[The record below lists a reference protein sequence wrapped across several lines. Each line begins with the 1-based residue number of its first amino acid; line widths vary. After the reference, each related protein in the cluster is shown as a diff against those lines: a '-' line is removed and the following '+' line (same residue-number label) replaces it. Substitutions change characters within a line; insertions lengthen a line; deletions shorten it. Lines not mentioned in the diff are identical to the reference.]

1 MDNIYWLGQ
10 IQTSDQELVGDKAY
24 YLNSLMQR
32 GYPVVPGFVV
42 CAKRFWE
49 FLGSINWLEPLFA
62 DLPNSSLYFNPDNA
76 RQLQTI
82 AQQIRE
88 HILRAPL
95 SDSLLCE
102 VESSVS
108 QLNCATVILR
118 SSLTSHR
125 IKTSGLL
132 ESHLVWTDPEA
143 LALGVKRAWAE
154 IFRARN
160 LFYWRRRGIKLQ
172 QLQPVVLVQP
182 IYSAIASGTVIAS
195 QKHPWEIHATWGL
208 GMSIL
213 TGESI
218 PDFYQVQPKTRSIS
232 MQRLGH
238 KTLAYDVKLRET
250 ESRRLWSFVKET
262 SVIPSINDP
271 DSCRQTYLLS
281 EAEQNEYA
289 LDRASLDKLMELSEK
304 LSSNLGTSFQ
314 LEWVLFQKK
323 LDEEPQVYITQIS
336 ALKLPEVKELKSPDI
351 LNSNSISLRPSHSRF
366 LKGLAAASG
375 KAHAIAQVVSY
386 NDSQLMEFPPGSI
399 LVASEIH
406 SDWLP
411 WLKIA
416 AGVIS
421 EKGGMTGHGAIL
433 ARELGIP
440 AVVGALGATRMIKT
454 GESVLIDGDK
464 GEVYLEEIMKSSE
477 SNKGLPE
484 TRDNVASEFVMSEK
498 NQENQKVENPE
509 NSVST
514 FSDFVPNTPPKN
526 LSHWPHP
533 MSSFSGDVLAEI
545 PRSNSFPYPLATG
558 LFVNMSQ
565 SSSLDRVLGLPIDGI
580 GLLRSEL
587 MALEVLDGQH
597 PQSWLKKGKTVEFI
611 DKMTHQ
617 LARFAKALAPRP
629 VVYRSLDLRE
639 FNGSGAFSY
648 SLDPDLFNLEL
659 AIISQVQGWGY
670 HNLHFMLPF
679 VRTVEDFILARKMV
693 EKMGLNKYPDFQMWI
708 MAEVPSVLL
717 LLPEYVKAGVQGI
730 SIGTNDL
737 TQLLLGVDRDSIN
750 LLNSR
755 PNIAIWRFIQQLIEL
770 ARKEQIHCS
779 ICGDAPALYPDM
791 IESLVRWGINSISV
805 NVDAVEKA
813 YSSIMRAEKRL
824 ILEAARS
831 QINNSLI
838 APKPL

>member
-1 MDNIYWLGQ
+1 VDNIYWLGQ
-10 IQTSDQELVGDKAY
+10 VQTSDQELVGEKAY

-42 CAKRFWE
+42 CAQRFWE

-82 AQQIRE
+82 AVQIRE
-88 HILRAPL
+88 HILTAPL

-102 VESSVS
+102 VERSVS
-108 QLNCATVILR
+108 QFNCATVILR
-118 SSLTSHR
+118 SSLTSHS

-132 ESHLVWTDPEA
+132 ESHLVWTDPQA
-143 LALGVKRAWAE
+143 LALGIKRAWAE

-172 QLQPVVLVQP
+172 QIKPVVLVQP

-232 MQRLGH
+232 MQRLGQ

-250 ESRRLWSFVKET
+250 ESRSSRSFVKGA
-262 SVIPSINDP
+262 SVIPTMNDP

-289 LDRASLDKLMELSEK
+289 LDRASLDKLMALTEK
-304 LSSNLGTSFQ
+304 LNSDLGTSFQ
-314 LEWVLFQKK
+314 LEWVLSQKTV
-323 LDEEPQVYITQIS
+323 DEEPQVYITQIS
-336 ALKLPEVKELKSPDI
+336 ALKFPEVKLLKSENI
-351 LNSNSISLRPSHSRF
+351 LSSNSISLRPSHSRF

-386 NDSQLMEFPPGSI
+386 NDSPLMEFPPGSI

-464 GEVYLEEIMKSSE
+464 GEVYLEEIMRSSE
-477 SNKGLPE
+477 NNKGLAE
-484 TRDNVASEFVMSEK
+484 IRDNVASEFIMSEK
-498 NQENQKVENPE
+498 DQDNQKVENSE
-509 NSVST
+509 NSVSN
-514 FSDFVPNTPPKN
+514 FSDFVPSIPRKN
-526 LSHWPHP
+526 LSHWPNP
-533 MSSFSGDVLAEI
+533 MSSFSGTATEGI
-545 PRSNSFPYPLATG
+545 PLHSFSYPLATG

-597 PQSWLKKGKTVEFI
+597 PQAWLKKGKTSEFI

-639 FNGSGAFSY
+639 FNGNGALSY
-648 SLDPDLFNLEL
+648 SLEPDLFNLEL
-659 AIISQVQGWGY
+659 AIVSQVQGLGY
-670 HNLHFMLPF
+670 HNIHFMLPF
-679 VRTVEDFILARKMV
+679 VRTVEDFIFARQLV
-693 EKMGLNKYPDFQMWI
+693 EKMGLNQYPDFQMWI

-737 TQLLLGVDRDSIN
+737 TQLLLGVDRNSIN

-755 PNIAIWRFIQQLIEL
+755 PNLAVWRFIQQLIEL
-770 ARKEQIHCS
+770 ARQEKIPCS

-813 YSSIMRAEKRL
+813 YSSIMRAEQRL

-831 QINNSLI
+831 QINNSPI
-838 APKPL
+838 APKGF

>member
-1 MDNIYWLGQ
+1 VDNIYWLGQ

-42 CAKRFWE
+42 CAQRFWE

-88 HILRAPL
+88 HILTAPL
-95 SDSLLCE
+95 SDSFLCE
-102 VESSVS
+102 IERSVS
-108 QLNCATVILR
+108 QFNCAAVIFR

-132 ESHLVWTDPEA
+132 ESHLVWTDPQA
-143 LALGVKRAWAE
+143 LALGLKRAWAE

-160 LFYWRRRGIKLQ
+160 LFYWRRRGIKVQ

-182 IYSAIASGTVIAS
+182 IYSAIASGSVIAS

-250 ESRRLWSFVKET
+250 ESRRAGDFVKG
-262 SVIPSINDP
+262 SSLIPSINNP

-289 LDRASLDKLMELSEK
+289 LDRFSLDKLMELSEK
-304 LSSNLGTSFQ
+304 LISDLGTSFL
-314 LEWVLFQKK
+314 LEWVFSQKNV
-323 LDEEPQVYITQIS
+323 DEEPQVYITQIS
-336 ALKLPEVKELKSPDI
+336 ALKLPEVKRLKSEDI
-351 LNSNSISLRPSHSRF
+351 LSSNSLSLRPSHSRF
-366 LKGLAAASG
+366 IKGLAAASG

-386 NDSQLMEFPPGSI
+386 NDSQLMEFPPGCI

-421 EKGGMTGHGAIL
+421 EKGGMTAHGAIL

-454 GESVLIDGDK
+454 GESVWIDGDK
-464 GEVYLEEIMKSSE
+464 GEVYLEEIMRSSE
-477 SNKGLPE
+477 SNKGLAE
-484 TRDNVASEFVMSEK
+484 TRDDVPSEFVMKEK
-498 NQENQKVENPE
+498 NQDNQQVENQENR
-509 NSVST
+509 VSS
-514 FSDFVPNTPPKN
+514 FSDFAPNTPREN
-526 LSHWPHP
+526 LSHWPNP
-533 MSSFSGDVLAEI
+533 MPSFSGAATEVMPLQTTF
-545 PRSNSFPYPLATG
+545 SYPLATG

-587 MALEVLDGQH
+587 MALEVLEGQH
-597 PQSWLKKGKTVEFI
+597 PQAWLKKGKTAEFI

-639 FNGSGAFSY
+639 FNGNGAFSY
-648 SLDPDLFNLEL
+648 LLDPDLFNLEL
-659 AIISQVQGWGY
+659 AIVSQVQGWGY
-670 HNLHFMLPF
+670 HNIHFMLPF
-679 VRTVEDFILARKMV
+679 VRTVEDFIFAKQLV
-693 EKMGLNKYPDFQMWI
+693 EKMGLNKYPDFQLWM

-737 TQLLLGVDRDSIN
+737 TQLLLGVDRNSIN
-750 LLNSR
+750 LLNGR
-755 PNIAIWRFIQQLIEL
+755 HIAVLRFIQQLIEL
-770 ARKEQIHCS
+770 ARQEKIHCS
-779 ICGDAPALYPDM
+779 ICGDAPALYPEM

-813 YSSIMRAEKRL
+813 YSSIMRAEQRL

-831 QINNSLI
+831 QINNSPI
-838 APKPL
+838 APKRF

>member
-10 IQTSDQELVGDKAY
+10 VQTSDQELVGEKAY

-42 CAKRFWE
+42 CAQRFWE

-82 AQQIRE
+82 AVQIRE
-88 HILRAPL
+88 HILTAPL
-95 SDSLLCE
+95 SDSFLCE
-102 VESSVS
+102 LERSVS
-108 QLNCATVILR
+108 QFNCGTVILR
-118 SSLTSHR
+118 SSLTSHS

-132 ESHLVWTDPEA
+132 ESHLVWTDPQA

-172 QLQPVVLVQP
+172 QIKPVVLVQP

-232 MQRLGH
+232 MQRLGQ

-250 ESRRLWSFVKET
+250 ESRISRSFVKGA
-262 SVIPSINDP
+262 SAIPSMNEP

-289 LDRASLDKLMELSEK
+289 LDRASLDKLIALTEK
-304 LSSNLGTSFQ
+304 LNSDLGTSFQ
-314 LEWVLFQKK
+314 LEWVLSQKTC
-323 LDEEPQVYITQIS
+323 DEEPQVYITQIS
-336 ALKLPEVKELKSPDI
+336 ALKLPEFKLLKSEDI
-351 LNSNSISLRPSHSRF
+351 LSSNSISLRPSHSRF

-440 AVVGALGATRMIKT
+440 AVVGAIGATRMIKT

-464 GEVYLEEIMKSSE
+464 GEVYLEEIMRSSE
-477 SNKGLPE
+477 NNKGLAE
-484 TRDNVASEFVMSEK
+484 TRDNVASEFIMSEK
-498 NQENQKVENPE
+498 DQDNQKVENPE
-509 NSVST
+509 NSVSN
-514 FSDFVPNTPPKN
+514 FSDFVPSIPRNH
-526 LSHWPHP
+526 LSHWPNP
-533 MSSFSGDVLAEI
+533 MSSFSGTATEGI
-545 PRSNSFPYPLATG
+545 PLHSFSYPLATG

-597 PQSWLKKGKTVEFI
+597 PQAWLKKGKPSEFI

-639 FNGSGAFSY
+639 FNGNGALSY
-648 SLDPDLFNLEL
+648 SLEPDLFNLEL
-659 AIISQVQGWGY
+659 AIVSQVQGLGY
-670 HNLHFMLPF
+670 HNIHFMLPF
-679 VRTVEDFILARKMV
+679 VRTVEDFIFARKLV
-693 EKMGLNKYPDFQMWI
+693 EKMGLNQYPDFQMWI

-737 TQLLLGVDRDSIN
+737 TQLLLGVDRNSIT

-755 PNIAIWRFIQQLIEL
+755 PNLAVWRFIQQLIEL
-770 ARKEQIHCS
+770 ARQEKIPCS

-813 YSSIMRAEKRL
+813 YSSIMRAEQRL

-831 QINNSLI
+831 QINNSPI
-838 APKPL
+838 ATKPF